1 MELMTK
7 VDIAEY
13 LGVSP
18 RGSRVTK
25 WLKENG
31 IVHVEDFGE
40 GRNGGKRWRD
50 TDVYAVHER
59 KAQQEME
66 HVRAQVASKGSLCD
80 MSWKDAKQAIA
91 KKQVTKKGG

>member
-1 MELMTK
+1 MALMTQS
-7 VDIAEY
+7 DIAEY

-25 WLKENG
+25 WLEENG

-66 HVRAQVASKGSLCD
+66 QVRAQASTKGSLCD
-80 MSWKDAKQAIA
+80 MSWKDAQKARA
-91 KKQVTKKGG
+91 GKLDTKKGG